1 MAGRPASQMDYDGV
15 CGLSYVLSCVA
26 VGWGEKEHL
35 GTATQAG
42 ALLDVVSNRAVILQQ
57 VTVTFRFSN
66 SHASINIFVKLI
78 GLTDSHFDPKVH
90 IHFLG

>member
-1 MAGRPASQMDYDGV
+1 MDHDGV
-15 CGLSYVLSCVA
+15 CGLSYGFSCVA

-42 ALLDVVSNRAVILQQ
+42 ALLNDGSNTAVILQQ

-66 SHASINIFVKLI
+66 SHASINIFVKLM
-78 GLTDSHFDPKVH
+78 GLIDSHFDPKVY
-90 IHFLG
+90 IRFLG